1 MVQLIKTRP
10 LTDGTGYFGHVI
22 VNGQSINDAV
32 IQAGHAY
39 KRPMMDKSGGQQS
52 NPKPFSNPPSLL
64 GAPGTPPL
72 TGAGDGNP
80 MMNKPQAQPL
90 MDMPGFQPGPAMM
103 GNAMFGGRE
112 RNTRSPND
120 AGGNRQMKQMSPRLV
135 WQIVKHHGNYF
146 YSPALKKGGYT
157 GFTLS
162 FRNSV
167 ILS

>member
-10 LTDGTGYFGHVI
+10 LTDGTGYFGHLI

-39 KRPMMDKSGGQQS
+39 KRPQMDKSGGQQS
-52 NPKPFSNPPSLL
+52 NTKPFSNPPSLL

-80 MMNKPQAQPL
+80 MMNKHPGTPM
-90 MDMPGFQPGPAMM
+90 MDVGGMQPGPAMM

-112 RNTRSPND
+112 RNMRSPNE
-120 AGGNRQMKQMSPRLV
+120 AVGGNRQMKPMGQRLV
-135 WQIVKHHGNYF
+135 
-146 YSPALKKGGYT
+146 
-157 GFTLS
+157 
-162 FRNSV
+162 
-167 ILS
+167 